1 MAQVTTPDIG
11 HMNNSMIWLLLFFL
25 LLSSTV
31 HGQLNVGTDG
41 LTVKKNT
48 IFSVDGL
55 ALVPSTDLSLRS
67 VSVTRES
74 VPVQWPQFSGIKRV
88 YRFSS
93 PIAYQGSVNMSFLDA
108 ELNGNS
114 TKDLVL
120 AYTSLGTSSDYL
132 NYSLSPSSVV
142 NSSKKLISRSF
153 EQVTNISDLT
163 AVTPGS
169 LVVPVSPSN
178 VTICE
183 GSSVTLSTIPGTSWQ
198 WFRNGVL
205 MPGSV
210 GPELSVS
217 KSGNYT
223 VRVVFQSGLAVVSDP
238 AVVVVNTALVGN
250 LISDRGTTI
259 SLGET
264 TTLIASGG
272 LSYFWEEED
281 GIVSGSHTD
290 SLVVRPS
297 KNTTYK
303 VVISNGSGCN
313 VVKTIDITVKD
324 DYKTLLANNII
335 TPNGDG
341 VNDVWIVQNIDLYPN
356 NEVVIFDRAGRVVFK
371 QFDYKNTWDGTFNGV
386 ALPED
391 TYYFALY
398 INSGKGKLTGF
409 ISIVRD

>member
-1 MAQVTTPDIG
+1 MAQTIKSEIG
-11 HMNNSMIWLLLFFL
+11 NGKNPIIWLLLTFV

-31 HGQLNVGTDG
+31 QAQLNVGADA

-48 IFSVDGL
+48 LFSVDGL
-55 ALVPSTDLSLRS
+55 ALVPSVDLSLRS

-74 VPVQWPQFSGIKRV
+74 IPVQWPQFSGIKRV

-93 PIAYQGSVNMSFLDA
+93 PIAYHGTVNMSFLDT
-108 ELNGNS
+108 ELNGNAA
-114 TKDLVL
+114 KDLVL
-120 AYTSLGTSSDYL
+120 AYTSFGASSDYL
-132 NYSLSPSSVV
+132 NYSLSSSSVV
-142 NSSKKLISRSF
+142 NSAAKLISQNF
-153 EQVTNISDLT
+153 EQPTNLSRLT

-169 LVVPVSPSN
+169 LVVPVSPAN

-183 GSSVTLSTIPGTSWQ
+183 GSSVTLSTIPAASWQ

-205 MPGSV
+205 IRGSA

-217 KSGNYT
+217 KSGSYT
-223 VRVVFQSGLAVVSDP
+223 VRVVFQSGLAVVSEP

-250 LISDRGTTI
+250 LISDRTTI

-272 LSYFWEEED
+272 ISYFWEEAE
-281 GIVSGSHTD
+281 GIVSSSHTD
-290 SLVVRPS
+290 SLVVRPA

-313 VVKTIDITVKD
+313 VVKTIDIVVKD
-324 DYKTLLANNII
+324 DYRALIANNII

-341 VNDVWIVQNIDLYPN
+341 VNDVWVVQNLDLYPN
-356 NEVVIFDRAGRVVFK
+356 NEVVIFDRAGRVVFR
-371 QFDYKNTWDGTFNGV
+371 QFDYKNTWDGTFNGM

-391 TYYFALY
+391 TYYYALY

-409 ISIVRD
+409 ITIVRE

>member
-1 MAQVTTPDIG
+1 MAQLKTSDKG
-11 HMNNSMIWLLLFFL
+11 SMKNSVLWLLLSFA
-25 LLSSTV
+25 LLSSNVHAQLTV
-31 HGQLNVGTDG
+31 GSDG
-41 LTVKKNT
+41 LAVKKNT
-48 IFSVDGL
+48 IFSVEGL
-55 ALVPSTDLSLRS
+55 ALEPSADLSLRS
-67 VSVTRES
+67 VSLTRES

-114 TKDLVL
+114 AKDLVL
-120 AYTSLGTSSDYL
+120 AYTSLGSSSDHSNYL
-132 NYSLSPSSVV
+132 LSSSSVA
-142 NSSKKLISRSF
+142 NSFAKLISQNF
-153 EQVTNISDLT
+153 EQMTNVSDLT

-169 LVVPVSPSN
+169 LIVPISPSN

-205 MPGSV
+205 IPGSV
-210 GPELSVS
+210 GSELSVS
-217 KSGNYT
+217 KAGNYT
-223 VRVVFQSGLAVVSDP
+223 VRVVFQSGLAVVSEP

-250 LISDRGTTI
+250 LVSDRGTTI
-259 SLGET
+259 SMGET

-290 SLVVRPS
+290 SLIVRPS
-297 KNTTYK
+297 KNTTYN

-371 QFDYKNTWDGTFNGV
+371 QFDYKNTWDGSFNGV

>member
-1 MAQVTTPDIG
+1 MAPLTTPDRRN
-11 HMNNSMIWLLLFFL
+11 MKKPVLWLLLSFT
-25 LLSSTV
+25 LLSSKV
-31 HGQLNVGTDG
+31 QAQLNVGADG
-41 LTVKKNT
+41 LTVKENT
-48 IFSVDGL
+48 LFSVDGL
-55 ALVPSTDLSLRS
+55 ALVPSADLSLRS
-67 VSVTRES
+67 VAVSRES

-93 PIAYQGSVNMSFLDA
+93 PIAYHGTLNMSFLDA
-108 ELNGNS
+108 ELNGN
-114 TKDLVL
+114 TAKDLVL

-132 NYSLSPSSVV
+132 NYSLSTSSVV
-142 NSSKKLISRSF
+142 NSSTRLISQTF
-153 EQVTNISDLT
+153 EQATKISDLT

-169 LVVPVSPSN
+169 LVVPVSPAN
-178 VTICE
+178 ATICE
-183 GSSVTLSTIPGTSWQ
+183 GSSVTLSTVQGASWQ

-205 MPGSV
+205 IPGAA

-217 KSGNYT
+217 RPGNYT
-223 VRVVFQSGLAVVSDP
+223 VRVVFESGLAVVSGP
-238 AVVVVNTALVGN
+238 SVVAVNTALVGS
-250 LISDRGTTI
+250 LTSDRGTTI

-272 LSYFWEEED
+272 ISYFWEDAD
-281 GIVSGSHTD
+281 GTISGNHSD

-313 VVKTIDITVKD
+313 VVKTINIEVKD
-324 DYKTLLANNII
+324 DYRTLVANNII

-341 VNDVWIVQNIDLYPN
+341 VNDVWVVKNLDLYPN

-409 ISIVRD
+409 ITIVRD

>member
-1 MAQVTTPDIG
+1 MAQVSTPHIRK
-11 HMNNSMIWLLLFFL
+11 MKSTIWLLLSL
-25 LLSSTV
+25 VLLSFNLYA
-31 HGQLNVGTDG
+31 QLNVGSEG
-41 LTVKKNT
+41 LTVKKGT
-48 IFSVDGL
+48 TFSVDGL
-55 ALVPSTDLSLRS
+55 ALVPSSDLSLRS
-67 VSVTRES
+67 ATVTRES
-74 VPVQWPQFSGIKRV
+74 VPVQWPQFSGIRRV

-93 PIAYQGSVNMSFLDA
+93 PIAYQGSLNMNFQDE

-114 TKDLVL
+114 ARDLVL
-120 AYTSLGTSSDYL
+120 AYTSAGVSSDYSK
-132 NYSLSPSSVV
+132 YTLSSSSVV
-142 NSSKKLISRSF
+142 NMSAKWISQSF
-153 EQVTNISDLT
+153 EQFTNISDLT

-169 LVVPVSPSN
+169 LIVPVSPSN

-183 GSSVTLSTIPGTSWQ
+183 GSSVTLSTIPGASWQ
-198 WFRNGVL
+198 WFRDGVL
-205 MPGSV
+205 LPGSV

-223 VRVVFQSGLAVVSDP
+223 VRVVFQSGQAVVSDP

-250 LISDRGTTI
+250 LSSDKGTI
-259 SLGET
+259 VSLGET

-272 LSYFWEEED
+272 LSYFWQEED
-281 GIVSGSHTD
+281 GIVSGNHTD

-297 KNTTYK
+297 RNTTYK
-303 VVISNGSGCN
+303 VIISNGSGCN
-313 VVKTIDITVKD
+313 VVKTIDIEVKD
-324 DYKTLLANNII
+324 DYKTLLANNIL

-341 VNDVWIVQNIDLYPN
+341 VNDVWIVKNIDLYPN
-356 NEVVIFDRAGRVVFK
+356 NEVVIFDRAGRVVFR
-371 QFDYKNTWDGTFNGV
+371 QFDYNNTWDGTINGL